1 MLAPLS
7 SPRAIINPMKRSAGF
22 TVIEM
27 IVAILFVAAAAV
39 ILFAQRQNL
48 VATQRDD
55 TRKTAINAM
64 YYSLEEVF
72 YAKNSYYPNKISDAN
87 LTSLDPNLF
96 TDPNGTAFDKGESD
110 YRYEPTGC
118 SLDGKCKGYT
128 LRAHLEKEADYTKTS
143 RHN

>member
-1 MLAPLS
+1 
-7 SPRAIINPMKRSAGF
+7 MKRADGF

-27 IVAILFVAAAAV
+27 IIAILFVAGAAA
-39 ILFAQRQNL
+39 ILFVQRQNL

-55 TRKTAINAM
+55 TRKTAVNAM

-72 YAKNSYYPNKISDAN
+72 YAKNGYYPDRISDAN
-87 LTSLDPNLF
+87 LASMDPSLF
-96 TDPNGTAFDKGESD
+96 TDPDGHAINTGDSD

-128 LRAHLEKEADYTKTS
+128 LRALLEKEADYTKTS